1 MRKYDI
7 MQPMDDLSN
16 IWYNNKASYD
26 SLEDPNTNSIQTK
39 WPCVYKHCILPPIPV
54 LFATHAKKGIKK
66 TKRITHKMA
75 ISMQPNWVA
84 RNVPCSDVARRQQV
98 SSFSFQGVSSSTFRS
113 FPLQAT
119 HESVCSDKSEDFVQ
133 LTHTMGTA
141 NGTGECY
148 RIDQRESDLKRGRR
162 SYGFHG
168 ANGTNQLIGGKRIE
182 RERRGCLGRERM
194 VSLTLWPNR
203 KRRKGWSDREIQKS
217 LIGYLRRLKV
227 HPSNS
232 YLPLLAD
239 IPESKQIL
247 RLPV

>member
-1 MRKYDI
+1 
-7 MQPMDDLSN
+7 
-16 IWYNNKASYD
+16 
-26 SLEDPNTNSIQTK
+26 
-39 WPCVYKHCILPPIPV
+39 
-54 LFATHAKKGIKK
+54 
-66 TKRITHKMA
+66 MA
-75 ISMQPNWVA
+75 ISMQPNRVA

-162 SYGFHG
+162 SYVFHG

-182 RERRGCLGRERM
+182 REIRGCLGRERM

-203 KRRKGWSDREIQKS
+203 KRRKGWSDREIKNS
-217 LIGYLRRLKV
+217 LIGYLLRLKA
-227 HPSNS
+227 HPTHI
-232 YLPLLAD
+232 YLFSPTSQNQ
-239 IPESKQIL
+239 SKF
-247 RLPV
+247 